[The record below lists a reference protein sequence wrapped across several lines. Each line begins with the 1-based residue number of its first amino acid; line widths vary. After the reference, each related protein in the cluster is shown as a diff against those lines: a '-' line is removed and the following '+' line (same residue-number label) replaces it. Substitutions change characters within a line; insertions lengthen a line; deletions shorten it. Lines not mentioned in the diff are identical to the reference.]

1 MRKDVHRMILTN
13 KQRQSKARWTVCG
26 AVLLVV
32 ALAAA
37 TNTVNAQNAF
47 PNGGMYN
54 QGSPGQGYPGQGFPA
69 QGNMGQGNPGPGS
82 QNGAATDPG
91 LIRDWFSKYD
101 LVRRQAQ
108 MTPAERNKA
117 DDLMSHGLQMFVPGE
132 EKVIAKSLLTNLV
145 GKYDRACEQLKQL
158 RLYPETSALH
168 HQYFEYFK
176 EAKELFSDYLRVQN
190 NLMVKDNNG
199 NSVMAGLMERKA
211 KLEAT
216 EQRAKAMDNDVR
228 NRFGIPPYRY

>member
-1 MRKDVHRMILTN
+1 MILSR
-13 KQRQSKARWTVCG
+13 KPSQSKARR
-26 AVLLVV
+26 AVYNAALLVV
-32 ALAAA
+32 ALVAA
-37 TNTVNAQNAF
+37 VNASIAQNAF
-47 PNGGMYN
+47 PNGGNYSQG
-54 QGSPGQGYPGQGFPA
+54 QGSPGLGYPNQNTGGAPQSFVPLS
-69 QGNMGQGNPGPGS
+69 GN
-82 QNGAATDPG
+82 QNNGATDPAM
-91 LIRDWFSKYD
+91 IRDWFAKYD
-101 LVRRQAQ
+101 SVRRQAQ

-132 EKVIAKSLLTNLV
+132 EKLIARNLLTNLV

-158 RLYPETSALH
+158 RLYPETSNLH

-176 EAKELFSDYLRVQN
+176 EAKELFADYLRVQN

-199 NSVMAGLMERKA
+199 NSVMAGLMDRKA
-211 KLEAT
+211 RLEGT